1 MKIKQVATLLPFDKL
16 IKLLICLSIGT
27 QLIIILYN
35 NYTGFYPFDS
45 LTQFA
50 VRLIKGS
57 FLSFIVY
64 FFITILNL
72 IAIQYLNKTF
82 DWQHQTIKRIVV
94 QLILTSLIAAA
105 VALPITILVH
115 WITPYPM
122 GVEIILYTNV
132 IIFIIINISTMMI
145 LEGWYYFL
153 ESTKA
158 KRITEKLQNEL
169 SQIRFE
175 VLKSQLNPHFIFN
188 SLNVLSSLIET
199 DVNKSQQFFDEFAQ
213 IYRYVLE
220 TIEKPVVT
228 LKEELNFIRSYI
240 FLQQIR
246 YGEALRYSVNI
257 PSSALNQMLPPLSL
271 QLVMENVLK
280 HNSISEFQPLHIEVY
295 TNKDMLIVKNNIQQK
310 VSNYKSTGLGQLNL
324 TKRYAMI
331 SDKKPKFRVETNDYI
346 VKLPLI
352 NTTYYESSY
361 H

>member
-1 MKIKQVATLLPFDKL
+1 MKINRLVSVFPVKMLIRLLVAM
-16 IKLLICLSIGT
+16 SIGS
-27 QLIIILYN
+27 QLIIIIYN

-45 LTQFA
+45 FTQFV
-50 VRLIKGS
+50 VRLLKGS
-57 FLSFIVY
+57 ILSFIV
-64 FFITILNL
+64 FFFLTLLNIMTI
-72 IAIQYLNKTF
+72 QFLNKTF
-82 DWQHQTIKRIVV
+82 DWYHKIYSRIIV
-94 QLILTSLIAAA
+94 QLILTTLIAAA
-105 VALPITILVH
+105 VAMPLTLINH

-122 GVEIILYTNV
+122 GVEIILLYNV
-132 IIFIIINISTMMI
+132 LIFIVINLITMI
-145 LEGWYYFL
+145 LLEAWYYFL
-153 ESTKA
+153 ESNKA
-158 KRITEKLQNEL
+158 KRFAEKLQNEL

-188 SLNVLSSLIET
+188 SLNVLSSLIEK
-199 DVNKSQQFFDEFAQ
+199 DVKKSQQFIDEFAQ

-228 LKEELNFIRSYI
+228 VKEELNFIRSYI

-246 YGEALRYSVNI
+246 HGEALIFSVNI
-257 PSSALNQMLPPLSL
+257 PASVLNQMLPPLSL
-271 QLVMENVLK
+271 QLVLENVIK

-295 TNKDMLIVKNNIQQK
+295 TSKDMLIVKNNIQQK
-310 VSNYKSTGLGQLNL
+310 VSSYKSTGLGQINL

-352 NTTYYESSY
+352 NREYFESSY